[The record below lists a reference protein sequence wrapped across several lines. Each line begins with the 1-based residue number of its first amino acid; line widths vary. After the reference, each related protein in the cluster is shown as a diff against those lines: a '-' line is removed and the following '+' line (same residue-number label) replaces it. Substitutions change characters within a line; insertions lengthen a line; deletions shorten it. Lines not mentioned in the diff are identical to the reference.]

1 MSDLVLT
8 YLISLLSAAALPLSV
23 FIVAS
28 WRVAR
33 LRQLTIASYQER
45 VDESVAETIKEQ
57 LSDRLLTPLLNS
69 NHINLPPG
77 RTAYDIIDRLVPGND
92 IELLSSIYTDLA
104 QLGIQSEYYLQLLQV
119 INSFW

>member
-23 FIVAS
+23 IIVAS

-33 LRQLTIASYQER
+33 LRQLTMASYQER

-69 NHINLPPG
+69 NLPPG

-119 INSFW
+119 IHSFW